1 MVPGMQNAEHRTQ
14 YEAVIGLEVHAQLLT
29 RSKIFCGCSAAF
41 GASPNSQTCPVCLGM
56 PGALPVLNRR
66 VVEFAIKTALALG
79 CDITPVCRFHRK
91 NYFYPDMPKNYQISQ
106 YELPLA
112 WRGSMDFAVDGMTR
126 RVRIHRL
133 HLEEDVGKLL
143 HAGTLQAA
151 NYSLVD
157 FNRSG
162 VPLMEI
168 VSEPDIRSPEEAA
181 EYLRQLRAILVYLGV
196 CDGNMEEGSLRCDAN
211 VSLRPAGS
219 KELGVK
225 AEVKNM
231 NSFKNVQKA
240 LAYEI
245 QRQAQTLEAGRKI
258 VQETRLW
265 DADQEL
271 TLSMRSK
278 EYAHDYRYFPEPDL
292 VPLAASPQ
300 WIDEIR
306 ATLPELPQQRRA
318 RFVEAYGIPD
328 YDAAVLTASRPLA
341 NYYEEVA
348 RVSREPKLASNWVM
362 GDLLGHLNKD
372 GRDITGSPIP
382 PAELAALLT
391 LLLRGTI
398 SGKIAKTVFE
408 QMYQT
413 GKPAEV
419 IVKEHG
425 LTQISN
431 QDELRRIVEEVLAA
445 HPGPVADYRKGRVQS
460 LTFLVGMVMKA
471 SRGKANPQV
480 ANELLIARLT
490 GEESGGDG

>member
-1 MVPGMQNAEHRTQ
+1 MELNTQ
-14 YEAVIGLEVHAQLLT
+14 HSTLNTEYEAVIGLEVHAQLLT

-41 GASPNSQTCPVCLGM
+41 GAPPNSQTCPVCLGM

-79 CDITPVCRFHRK
+79 CDVTPVCRFHRK

-112 WRGSMDFAVDGMTR
+112 WRGSMEFPVDGTAR

-151 NYSLVD
+151 DYSLVD

-181 EYLRQLRAILVYLGV
+181 EYLRQLRAILVYLNV

-211 VSLRPAGS
+211 VSLRHAGS
-219 KELGVK
+219 EELGVK

-231 NSFKNVQKA
+231 NSFKSVQRA

-245 QRQAQTLEAGRKI
+245 QRQTQVLQEGGRI

-265 DADQEL
+265 DADQEV

-278 EYAHDYRYFPEPDL
+278 EHAHDYRYFLEPDL
-292 VPLAASPQ
+292 VPLAASRQ

-306 ATLPELPQQRRA
+306 TTLPELPQQRRA
-318 RFVEAYGIPD
+318 RFVEEYGIPD
-328 YDAAVLTASRPLA
+328 YDAAVLTASKSLA
-341 NYYEEVA
+341 DYYEKVA
-348 RVSREPKLASNWVM
+348 RTSRDSKVASNWVM
-362 GDLLGHLNKD
+362 VELLGHLNKD
-372 GRDITGSPIP
+372 GRDIADSPISP
-382 PAELAALLT
+382 TELTALLA
-391 LLLRGTI
+391 LLHGGTI

-413 GKPAEV
+413 GKSAEL
-419 IVKEHG
+419 IVKEQG
-425 LTQISN
+425 LTQISD

-445 HPGPVADYRKGRVQS
+445 HPGPVADYRKGKVQS
-460 LTFLVGMVMKA
+460 LTFLIGMVMKS
-471 SRGKANPQV
+471 SRGKANPPV
-480 ANELLIARLT
+480 ARELLLARLNS
-490 GEESGGDG
+490 EETGGDG

>member
-1 MVPGMQNAEHRTQ
+1 MSTTPT

-41 GASPNSQTCPVCLGM
+41 GALPNSQTCPVCLGM

-79 CDITPVCRFHRK
+79 CDIAPACRFHRK

-112 WRGSMDFAVDGMTR
+112 QRGTVTVPVDGVTTS
-126 RVRIHRL
+126 VRIHRL
-133 HLEEDVGKLL
+133 HLEEDTGKLL

-151 NYSLVD
+151 DYSLVD

-181 EYLRQLRAILVYLGV
+181 EYLRQLRAILVYLKV

-211 VSLRPAGS
+211 VSLRRAGRE
-219 KELGVK
+219 ELGVK

-245 QRQAQTLEAGRKI
+245 QRQAQILEEGGRI

-271 TLSMRSK
+271 TLPMRSK

-292 VPLAASPQ
+292 VPLAISSQ

-306 ATLPELPQQRRA
+306 GTLPELPQQRRA
-318 RFVEAYGIPD
+318 RLTREYGIPD
-328 YDAAVLTASRPLA
+328 YDAAVLTASMPLA
-341 NYYEEVA
+341 DYYEKVA
-348 RVSREPKLASNWVM
+348 KASHEPKLASNWVM
-362 GDLLGHLNKD
+362 VELLGHLNKD
-372 GRDITGSPIP
+372 SREITDSPIP
-382 PAELAALLT
+382 PAELAALLG
-391 LLLRGTI
+391 LLKDGKI

-413 GKPAEV
+413 GKSAEL
-419 IVKEHG
+419 IVKEQG
-425 LTQISN
+425 LIQISD
-431 QDELRRIVEEVLAA
+431 QDELIQIVEEVLAK
-445 HPGPVADYRKGRVQS
+445 HPGPVADYRKGKVQS
-460 LTFLVGMVMKA
+460 FTFLVGMVMKV

-480 ANELLIARLT
+480 AGELLLARLK
-490 GEESGGDG
+490 GEEPGGGG

>member
-1 MVPGMQNAEHRTQ
+1 MELTTRPSQLNTE

-41 GASPNSQTCPVCLGM
+41 GAPPNSQTCPVCLGM
-56 PGALPVLNRR
+56 PGTLPVLNRR
-66 VVEFAIKTALALG
+66 VVEFALKTALALG
-79 CDITPVCRFHRK
+79 CDIAPACRFHRK

-112 WRGSMDFAVDGMTR
+112 QRGTVAFPVGGAMTH
-126 RVRIHRL
+126 VRIHRL

-151 NYSLVD
+151 DYSLVD

-168 VSEPDIRSPEEAA
+168 VTEPDIRSPEEAA
-181 EYLRQLRAILVYLGV
+181 EYLRQLRTILIYLEV

-219 KELGVK
+219 EELGVK

-231 NSFKNVQKA
+231 NSFKSVQKA

-245 QRQAQTLEAGRKI
+245 QRQTQVLTEGGRI

-271 TLSMRSK
+271 TLPMRSK

-292 VPLAASPQ
+292 VPLAISQ
-300 WIDEIR
+300 KWIDEIR

-318 RFVEAYGIPD
+318 RFAREYGIPD
-328 YDAAVLTASRPLA
+328 YDVAVLTTSRPLA
-341 NYYEEVA
+341 DYYEKVA
-348 RVSREPKLASNWVM
+348 KSCQEPKLASNWVM
-362 GDLLGHLNKD
+362 VELLGHLNKD
-372 GRDITGSPIP
+372 GREIADSPIP
-382 PAELAALLT
+382 PAELAALLG
-391 LLLRGTI
+391 LLKGGSI

-408 QMYQT
+408 QMYLT
-413 GKPAEV
+413 GKSAEL
-419 IVKEHG
+419 IVKEQG
-425 LTQISN
+425 LIQISD
-431 QDELRRIVEEVLAA
+431 QDALLQIVEEVLAK
-445 HPGPVADYRKGRVQS
+445 HPGPVADYRKGKVQS
-460 LTFLVGMVMKA
+460 LTFLVGMVMKS

-480 ANELLIARLT
+480 VGELLLTRLK
-490 GEESGGDG
+490 GEEPGGDG

>member
-1 MVPGMQNAEHRTQ
+1 MEHGGRKQ
-14 YEAVIGLEVHAQLLT
+14 EAGGRYEAVIGLEVHAQLLT

-41 GASPNSQTCPVCLGM
+41 GAPPNSQTCPVCLGM
-56 PGALPVLNRR
+56 PGALPVLNKR
-66 VVEFAIKTALALG
+66 VVEFAIRTALALG

-112 WRGSMDFAVDGMTR
+112 WRGSIDLPADGTTR
-126 RVRIHRL
+126 RIRIHRL

-143 HAGTLQAA
+143 HAGTIQAA
-151 NYSLVD
+151 DYSLVD

-168 VSEPDIRSPEEAA
+168 VSEPDIRTPEEAA

-211 VSLRPAGS
+211 VSLRPVGS
-219 KELGVK
+219 DELGVK

-231 NSFKNVQKA
+231 NSFKSVQKA

-245 QRQAQTLEAGRKI
+245 ERQAQVLAEGGRI

-292 VPLAASPQ
+292 VPLAVSQ
-300 WIDEIR
+300 KWIDEIR

-318 RFVEAYGIPD
+318 RFTREYGIPD
-328 YDAAVLTASRPLA
+328 YDVAVLTASRPLA
-341 NYYEEVA
+341 DYYEKV
-348 RVSREPKLASNWVM
+348 VKSCQEPKLASNWVM
-362 GDLLGHLNKD
+362 VELLGHLNKD
-372 GRDITGSPIP
+372 SREITDSPIP
-382 PAELAALLT
+382 PAELAALLG
-391 LLLRGTI
+391 LLKGGSI

-413 GKPAEV
+413 GKSAEL
-419 IVKEHG
+419 IVKEQG
-425 LTQISN
+425 LTQISD

-445 HPGPVADYRKGRVQS
+445 HPEPVADYRKGKLQS
-460 LTFLVGMVMKA
+460 LTFLVGMVMKS

-480 ANELLIARLT
+480 VGELLLTRLK
-490 GEESGGDG
+490 GEEPGGGG

>member
-1 MVPGMQNAEHRTQ
+1 MEPETRNPKPETR

-29 RSKIFCGCSAAF
+29 RSKIFCGCSTVF
-41 GASPNSQTCPVCLGM
+41 GAPPNSQTCPVCLGM

-66 VVEFAIKTALALG
+66 VVEFAIKSALALG
-79 CDITPVCRFHRK
+79 CDIAPASRFHRK

-112 WRGSMDFAVDGMTR
+112 QRGTVAFPVGGVLT

-143 HAGTLQAA
+143 HAGTFQTAD
-151 NYSLVD
+151 YSLVD

-181 EYLRQLRAILVYLGV
+181 EYLRQLRAILVYLEV

-211 VSLRPAGS
+211 VSLRLTGRE
-219 KELGVK
+219 ELGIK

-245 QRQAQTLEAGRKI
+245 QRQAQVLEEGGRI

-271 TLSMRSK
+271 TLPMRSK
-278 EYAHDYRYFPEPDL
+278 EHAHDYRYLLEPDL
-292 VPLAASPQ
+292 VPLAVSPQ

-318 RFVEAYGIPD
+318 RFAREYGIPD

-341 NYYEEVA
+341 DYYEEVA
-348 RVSREPKLASNWVM
+348 KASHEPKLASNWVM
-362 GDLLGHLNKD
+362 VELLGHLNKD
-372 GRDITGSPIP
+372 SRGITDSPIP

-408 QMYQT
+408 QMYHT
-413 GKPAEV
+413 GKPAEL
-419 IVKEHG
+419 IVKEQG

-431 QDELRRIVEEVLAA
+431 QDELLQIVEEVLAK
-445 HPGPVADYRKGRVQS
+445 HPGPVADYRKGKVQS
-460 LTFLVGMVMKA
+460 LTFLVGMVMKS

-480 ANELLIARLT
+480 VNELLIGRLKS
-490 GEESGGDG
+490 EEPGGDR